1 MGNQEFALRLTQVV
15 GALRKANL
23 EAIDPIKVSRLRK
36 GFDRL
41 IDEIAA
47 SPDLADDLRA
57 QVEKV
62 KRAAAFHQ
70 LLWGTCRML
79 KRPEAYRKDAK
90 AVGKQVMALI
100 EQLEACP
107 LSDHRRC
114 EEAPRHLQH

>member
-1 MGNQEFALRLTQVV
+1 MGNKEFALRLTQVV
-15 GALRKANL
+15 GALREANL
-23 EAIDPIKVSRLRK
+23 ETIDPIKVSRLRK
-36 GFDRL
+36 SFDRL

-47 SPDLADDLRA
+47 SPDLAEDLHA

-79 KRPEAYRKDAK
+79 NQPDAYRRDAK

-100 EQLEACP
+100 ERLEACP
-107 LSDHRRC
+107 LSDHC
-114 EEAPRHLQH
+114 LHQEARQHL